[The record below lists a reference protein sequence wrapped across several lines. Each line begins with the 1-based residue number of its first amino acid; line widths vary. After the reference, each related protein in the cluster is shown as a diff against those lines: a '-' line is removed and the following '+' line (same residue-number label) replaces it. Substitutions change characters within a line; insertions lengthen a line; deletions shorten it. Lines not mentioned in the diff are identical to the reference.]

1 MNKMVFQNRTKKK
14 GTKCGVEGIRIKWAL
29 VHLKPNSA
37 NKRST
42 LHSAPPDHLILKL
55 VTPPLSSSPN
65 RKERE
70 EKRRGS
76 VTCWIEREKLALRLK
91 MTKRN
96 LRSKETTI
104 GEDAELLFQKKIRDL
119 ESVNESLKVFPSS
132 HHFVMQFFSD
142 FKI

>member
-1 MNKMVFQNRTKKK
+1 M
-14 GTKCGVEGIRIKWAL
+14 RIKWAL
-29 VHLKPNSA
+29 VHFKPNSA

-76 VTCWIEREKLALRLK
+76 VTCWIDREREANPWPENDEAESPIEGVYTRRRRRATLPEEDS
-91 MTKRN
+91 
-96 LRSKETTI
+96 RSGVRQRISQGLSFFT
-104 GEDAELLFQKKIRDL
+104 L
-119 ESVNESLKVFPSS
+119 
-132 HHFVMQFFSD
+132 FVMQFSPILRSRFV
-142 FKI
+142 F